1 MPFTK
6 TGNGKY
12 KSPSGR
18 VMSKEQVQAYYASKN
33 SKSKVKSSGKK
44 K

>member
-6 TGNGKY
+6 TKDGMY

-18 VMSKEQVQAYYASKN
+18 KMSKAQVQAYYASQN
-33 SKSKVKSSGKK
+33 DKK
-44 K
+44 KSTIKRKK

>member
-6 TGNGKY
+6 TKYGMY

-18 VMSKEQVQAYYASKN
+18 KMSKAQVQAYYASKN
-33 SKSKVKSSGKK
+33 DKK
-44 K
+44 KTVVKKKK